1 MSKELNTKG
10 GVNRFKFQSFNERV
24 GSIKINVTKRV
35 YKFNNEIPED
45 AETFFQESIIQWRE
59 LNCTKDFSNFVFEVQ
74 KYTKSLPMILFHKD
88 AIANI
93 LLKHILIKD
102 TQAYEPL
109 LSLVISFTRDLQEEI
124 YEYFPKFYEAITS
137 LLSRTSE
144 PKILESVFNTIAYL
158 FKYLLKQLVADVDKT
173 FFMMRS
179 LFESNKDYIRRFASE
194 SFSFLLRRIKGEKL
208 RNILTI
214 ILESVNDGKSNS
226 IESYISGIGLLL
238 SETIKHVN
246 NQLYSRS
253 QEYLEMVL
261 DILKKNVK
269 SDDKLDDPLFRSVQV
284 FINDTCAYVNS
295 DTSTVVYD
303 ILDSRLVKYSEE
315 YANKSDDE
323 ILWNHINLSKLMI
336 IVKIAAET
344 RKGHSIHDRKKIFK
358 SIDSVSKII
367 FKSEYL
373 PHSKI
378 AVKELLNMLRPL
390 VLYSPPTITLSYG
403 KNVFDNI
410 FKCTLYNEVLVFTN
424 EIRKKNNAIYC
435 QIILP
440 FVIKYISSN
449 WNENSDLFLF
459 YLFEMFTDFAKDG
472 YPPEISSQLVY
483 DGFLHFIEKKGNKND
498 SWKDRLL
505 KYINSTDI
513 NMDDISKVSDLVYE
527 ELSENSQKQI
537 KELASIVCLR
547 HIEIPYQSI
556 NKDLYEIIKKYIKL
570 SQSLFKEENNDLTKV
585 INTNIGQLIYTYA
598 EVCRHANHFETLKDL
613 WDTIIN
619 DVLLKYP
626 DDVNVLI
633 GVAYYFE
640 VLKNSVE
647 YNEIFSKD
655 VLNTIYLKLKDNISS
670 FNHFIRKYT
679 LNILSN
685 FEIELIKDDDKKASM
700 LFDLCKNIEEMPNAV
715 NTYQEKM
722 ILLRRV
728 NTLQVTGN
736 ISKTYREVLPRLC
749 LGLLTNNFSVLWP
762 ETTKI
767 LSGISSLELSYFW
780 DVFKPELLEFK
791 DKVIKYTSGIFQR
804 TREYLNSI
812 ESTEDLCE
820 LYFNKFLT
828 YLSPEIPVVD
838 YWNYENLL
846 WKTLDHI
853 PHIAERFS
861 KLIVPKFF
869 EFCHKEYKIDNIY
882 EDEDEEEEENKDNK
896 IAFNKTPKY
905 NYNKMLQFLSLFSK
919 FKNIKGL
926 YKGQVLY
933 DIYKRLLTKGD
944 EKIQHACIKCLATY
958 QEVGVVEYTEKLIAL
973 TEDNKFR
980 DELSTLN
987 IEDLRNQIEKI
998 HQKPLMEVLICL
1010 LYGKVISKKGRN
1022 SSRSGAKARRIAIFS
1037 WLAGCETEDIQYMI
1051 DLMLKPFD
1059 NIKSSQGVATDN
1071 DSMDVDQK
1079 ESEDESFNI
1088 ETPVKRQLGLLSVL
1102 EDFIKQLR
1110 IKLDPIVA
1118 QLVNVILKLTYQ
1130 AEHLITTNTNDD
1142 IHAILGDSNDE
1153 NLTIAKLRDVRQQG
1167 LRRLCQLFSI
1177 NLKFDFT
1184 TYMPGFFKRIISPR
1198 IPKFSIENTQAVT
1211 VVMEIVRAWAHNKN
1225 YVMFFVDY
1233 DNSLLPGLLSCLSAK
1248 KVHNSIV
1255 SLIIS
1260 ILEDILH
1267 LLDVPEEMAIE
1278 KVRARSSVPETA
1290 KEAQANV
1297 DRMESELEKNKSM
1310 AQKVIQPSI
1319 NKILHEFEYLLINTR
1334 NINFQYQS
1342 SIALWRRIV
1351 NVLSNVSVFVTDG
1364 EHADKLIELLLPS
1377 LNKSVRIVPERTK
1390 EDILNITYNFLP
1402 LMNSSKKTEIE
1413 VNGVTFHE
1421 HIHFRYWSR
1430 LFMILESRK
1439 CRLLLCKIFNKL
1451 AEIYDY
1457 LKIVSGLLDDLNAF
1471 SERMIDE
1478 PDYDRRFDAYSKINQ
1493 EYYKEFTSQQWLP
1506 VIYNFIFYLQTTDEF
1521 AVRTNSTYGISRVIE
1536 RAEEERIKKEE
1547 GNLKK
1552 QSKEKEIEYEQFQ
1565 NLVFYT
1571 CLPAVKRGI
1580 KSYKEEARHEF
1591 VTILG
1596 LMINKNKEHELL
1608 KDMVPLLAGD
1618 DEEANFFN
1626 NIYHMQIHRRIR
1638 ALKRLTDELKT
1649 GNVNPRNI
1657 SNIFVPIVNH
1667 FIYESDK
1674 SSEHNLINEAIN
1686 TIGVASAY
1694 LTWGQ
1699 YYTLV
1704 KNTLVNIKKKQQLEK
1719 VLIRVI
1725 LTVLDNFHYDMKTLD
1740 GMEIEEKDEA
1750 KEEEEEEEVIDEE
1763 VELIEEDGDE
1773 DEQKADEEEKEV
1785 KEEKEEQEEEKPKEK
1800 SEGDAMEVDENVQ
1813 VPKFNKIHD
1822 TVVNRLIPELYNYL
1836 TQKDELNV
1844 IVRTPVA
1851 LAIVKLLKNL
1861 PIESMN
1867 EQLPKLL
1874 LNLCQILKSRQQEA
1888 RDSTRDTLVK
1898 IANLL
1903 GPAYFSFIVTELQ
1916 TTLLRGYQL
1925 HVLGYTIHSL
1935 LYSLVPTLEPGN
1947 IDDCMEPLID
1957 ILINDIFGEVG
1968 DEREIEELRGKM
1980 REIKGT
1986 KSFDSFE
1993 LLSKIILLNNITVML
2008 KPLKELMLESDS
2020 LKKMKNVEE
2029 ILRRISVGLNS
2040 NTSIKAKELLLFTH
2054 GLITETLPFAQ
2065 VENQK
2070 KKELTQAEKNAMV
2083 QMKRPTNTQEP
2094 LKNFK
2099 ANAYLFVVFGF
2110 SVLLS
2115 GIKRDHISLKNQD
2128 NLEMLDPLVVSFGE
2142 ALYSKH
2148 NKISILSM
2156 KILNTLIKCN
2166 IPKLKE
2172 SWELIVKRLFQIIG
2186 RSRVTY
2192 NELIQ
2197 NCFKLLISIIRDCY
2211 DVEITKFQLI
2221 TLIKIIK
2228 IDLEEQENQSTT
2240 LSMIRA
2246 ILARKYVVED
2256 IYDLMNIVSNLI
2268 VTSQSTVMREQCRQ
2282 IFITFLLDYPQ
2293 SKNRLRNQISFFVNN
2308 LNYVYESG
2316 RVSVLEMLNLII
2328 SRFTDEL
2335 ISQFSEIFFLS
2346 LVVTMVND
2354 DSSKCREMSGILI
2367 KQLIKRIHSLN
2378 QPMAKIYKLLEKWT
2392 SPEQPKNIQQ
2402 AAIQAYGLIIDVLN
2416 TEFKSQCDPLMNI
2429 LCKNI
2434 IKEVDNN
2441 AININSIEFDEDEI
2455 EYWELIYYSL
2465 NTFNKLINNYPQYLY
2480 STQLE
2485 GLWNSIQRYL
2495 LHPHMW
2501 IRISANRL
2509 IGIFFS
2515 KMDIEKFKEF
2525 VSGKKLTENNVS
2537 QYQYLSD
2544 KIILWRLCLNM
2555 IEELNSDGLTE
2566 DLSQQIVKNLFFA
2579 GRCLF
2584 ILCENET
2591 NDEEDNEEDNENEPE
2606 DGDKN
2611 AKTIKNPLM
2620 KIFRKLSYLA
2630 RVNTSM
2636 KKSELMCI
2644 SIYQWFAA
2652 MASVIN
2658 MPVLANYLPVMISS
2672 LYRSVQ
2678 DVTNTDNDKVKTLA
2692 QEVLDL
2698 LQKRAGVKAFLEV
2711 YNSVHKHVQEVRK
2724 ERHNKRV
2731 VQSIIDPEAS
2741 ARRKVQKNEMKK
2753 AGRKRKIEAI
2763 TSKKLKTKL
2772 SIKRKK

>member
-1 MSKELNTKG
+1 
-10 GVNRFKFQSFNERV
+10 
-24 GSIKINVTKRV
+24 
-35 YKFNNEIPED
+35 
-45 AETFFQESIIQWRE
+45 
-59 LNCTKDFSNFVFEVQ
+59 
-74 KYTKSLPMILFHKD
+74 
-88 AIANI
+88 
-93 LLKHILIKD
+93 
-102 TQAYEPL
+102 
-109 LSLVISFTRDLQEEI
+109 
-124 YEYFPKFYEAITS
+124 
-137 LLSRTSE
+137 
-144 PKILESVFNTIAYL
+144 
-158 FKYLLKQLVADVDKT
+158 
-173 FFMMRS
+173 
-179 LFESNKDYIRRFASE
+179 
-194 SFSFLLRRIKGEKL
+194 
-208 RNILTI
+208 
-214 ILESVNDGKSNS
+214 
-226 IESYISGIGLLL
+226 
-238 SETIKHVN
+238 
-246 NQLYSRS
+246 
-253 QEYLEMVL
+253 
-261 DILKKNVK
+261 
-269 SDDKLDDPLFRSVQV
+269 
-284 FINDTCAYVNS
+284 
-295 DTSTVVYD
+295 
-303 ILDSRLVKYSEE
+303 
-315 YANKSDDE
+315 
-323 ILWNHINLSKLMI
+323 
-336 IVKIAAET
+336 
-344 RKGHSIHDRKKIFK
+344 
-358 SIDSVSKII
+358 
-367 FKSEYL
+367 
-373 PHSKI
+373 
-378 AVKELLNMLRPL
+378 
-390 VLYSPPTITLSYG
+390 
-403 KNVFDNI
+403 
-410 FKCTLYNEVLVFTN
+410 
-424 EIRKKNNAIYC
+424 
-435 QIILP
+435 
-440 FVIKYISSN
+440 
-449 WNENSDLFLF
+449 
-459 YLFEMFTDFAKDG
+459 
-472 YPPEISSQLVY
+472 
-483 DGFLHFIEKKGNKND
+483 
-498 SWKDRLL
+498 
-505 KYINSTDI
+505 
-513 NMDDISKVSDLVYE
+513 
-527 ELSENSQKQI
+527 
-537 KELASIVCLR
+537 
-547 HIEIPYQSI
+547 
-556 NKDLYEIIKKYIKL
+556 
-570 SQSLFKEENNDLTKV
+570 
-585 INTNIGQLIYTYA
+585 
-598 EVCRHANHFETLKDL
+598 
-613 WDTIIN
+613 
-619 DVLLKYP
+619 
-626 DDVNVLI
+626 
-633 GVAYYFE
+633 
-640 VLKNSVE
+640 
-647 YNEIFSKD
+647 
-655 VLNTIYLKLKDNISS
+655 
-670 FNHFIRKYT
+670 
-679 LNILSN
+679 
-685 FEIELIKDDDKKASM
+685 
-700 LFDLCKNIEEMPNAV
+700 
-715 NTYQEKM
+715 
-722 ILLRRV
+722 
-728 NTLQVTGN
+728 
-736 ISKTYREVLPRLC
+736 
-749 LGLLTNNFSVLWP
+749 
-762 ETTKI
+762 
-767 LSGISSLELSYFW
+767 
-780 DVFKPELLEFK
+780 
-791 DKVIKYTSGIFQR
+791 
-804 TREYLNSI
+804 
-812 ESTEDLCE
+812 
-820 LYFNKFLT
+820 
-828 YLSPEIPVVD
+828 
-838 YWNYENLL
+838 
-846 WKTLDHI
+846 
-853 PHIAERFS
+853 
-861 KLIVPKFF
+861 
-869 EFCHKEYKIDNIY
+869 
-882 EDEDEEEEENKDNK
+882 
-896 IAFNKTPKY
+896 
-905 NYNKMLQFLSLFSK
+905 MLQFLSLFAK

-933 DIYKRLLTKGD
+933 DIYKKLLTKGD

-958 QEVGVVEYTEKLIAL
+958 QEVGIVEYSEKLIAL

-987 IEDLRNQIEKI
+987 IEDIRNQIEKI

-1022 SSRSGAKARRIAIFS
+1022 SSRSGAKARRTAIFA

-1051 DLMLKPFD
+1051 DLMLRPFE
-1059 NIKSSQGVATDN
+1059 NIKSSQGVVN
-1071 DSMDVDQK
+1071 DEDTMDIDQK
-1079 ESEDESFNI
+1079 ESENESFI
-1088 ETPVKRQLGLLSVL
+1088 FEIPVKRQLGLLSVL

-1110 IKLDPIVA
+1110 IKLDPVVA
-1118 QLVNVILKLTYQ
+1118 QLLNVVLKLIYQ
-1130 AEHLITTNTNDD
+1130 AEYLITTNGNDD
-1142 IHAILGDSNDE
+1142 IHSIIGDSNDE
-1153 NLTIAKLRDVRQQG
+1153 NLTVAKLRDVRQQG

-1184 TYMPGFFKRIISPR
+1184 SYMPEFFKRIISPR
-1198 IPKFSIENTQAVT
+1198 VPKFSIENTQAIT
-1211 VVMEIVRAWAHNKN
+1211 VVMEIIRAWAHNKD
-1225 YVMFFVDY
+1225 YILFFVDY
-1233 DNSLLPGLLSCLSAK
+1233 DNALLPGLLSCLSAK
-1248 KVHNSIV
+1248 KVHNTVV

-1267 LLDVPEEMAIE
+1267 ILDVPDELAREKAI
-1278 KVRARSSVPETA
+1278 
-1290 KEAQANV
+1290 
-1297 DRMESELEKNKSM
+1297 
-1310 AQKVIQPSI
+1310 AQKVLQPSI
-1319 NKILHEFEYLLINTR
+1319 SKILHEFEYLLTDTR
-1334 NINFQYQS
+1334 NINFQLQS

-1351 NVLSNVSVFVTDG
+1351 NVLSNISIFVTDG

-1377 LNKSVRIVPERTK
+1377 LNKSIRIVPERTK

-1402 LMNSSKKTEIE
+1402 LMNSSKTTEIV
-1413 VNGVTFHE
+1413 VNGVTFNE

-1439 CRLLLCKIFNKL
+1439 CRLLLCKIFDKL

-1471 SERMIDE
+1471 SEKMIDE

-1506 VIYNFIFYLQTTDEF
+1506 IIYNFIYYLQTTDEF
-1521 AVRTNSTYGISRVIE
+1521 AIRTNSTYGITRVIE
-1536 RAEEERIKKEE
+1536 RAEEERIKKEKE
-1547 GNLKK
+1547 SKKK
-1552 QSKEKEIEYEQFQ
+1552 QSKNKEIEYEQFQ
-1565 NLVFYT
+1565 NLVFFT

-1596 LMINKNKEHELL
+1596 LMVNKNKEHELL
-1608 KDMVPLLAGD
+1608 KDMVSLLAGD

-1674 SSEHNLINEAIN
+1674 SNEHNLINEAIN

-1704 KNTLVNIKKKQQLEK
+1704 KNTLANIKKKQQLEK

-1725 LTVLDNFHYDMKTLD
+1725 LIVLDNFHYDMKTLD
-1740 GMEIEEKDEA
+1740 SMEIEEKEEI
-1750 KEEEEEEEVIDEE
+1750 KEEEGEEEVDEE
-1763 VELIEEDGDE
+1763 IELIEEDE
-1773 DEQKADEEEKEV
+1773 DENEKEEEKEV
-1785 KEEKEEQEEEKPKEK
+1785 EVIEKEKEEKPK
-1800 SEGDAMEVDENVQ
+1800 

-1861 PIESMN
+1861 PTESMN

-1935 LYSLVPTLEPGN
+1935 LYSLVPTLEPGD
-1947 IDDCMEPLID
+1947 IDDCMEPLVD

-1968 DEREIEELRGKM
+1968 DEREIEELKGKM

-1993 LLSKIILLNNITVML
+1993 LLSKVIRLNNITVTL

-2029 ILRRISVGLNS
+2029 ILRHISVGLNS
-2040 NTSIKAKELLLFTH
+2040 NPSVEAKELLLFTH

-2065 VENQK
+2065 VEAKK
-2070 KKELTQAEKNAMV
+2070 KKELTQSEKNVLV

-2099 ANAYLFVVFGF
+2099 ANAYLFVEFGF

-2115 GIKRDHISLKNQD
+2115 GIKRDRISLKSQS
-2128 NLEMLDPLVVSFGE
+2128 NLEMLDPLIVSFGE

-2156 KILNTLIKCN
+2156 KILNTLIKAN

-2228 IDLEEQENQSTT
+2228 VDLEEQENQSTT
-2240 LSMIRA
+2240 LSMIKA
-2246 ILARKYVVED
+2246 ILARKYVVEE

-2268 VTSQSTVMREQCRQ
+2268 VTCQSTVMREQCRQ
-2282 IFITFLLDYPQ
+2282 IYITFLLDYPQ

-2335 ISQFSEIFFLS
+2335 ISQFSELFFLS
-2346 LVVTMVND
+2346 LVVTMSND

-2367 KQLIKRIHSLN
+2367 KQLIKRIRSLN
-2378 QPMAKIYKLLEKWT
+2378 QPMAKIFKLLEKWT

-2416 TEFKSQCDPLMNI
+2416 TEFKSQCDPLMEI

-2434 IKEVDNN
+2434 IKEVDNDTV
-2441 AININSIEFDEDEI
+2441 NINSIEFDEDEI

-2465 NTFNKLINNYPQYLY
+2465 STFNKLINHYPQYIY
-2480 STQLE
+2480 STRLE
-2485 GLWNSIQRYL
+2485 SLWNSIQRLL

-2509 IGIFFS
+2509 FGIFFS
-2515 KMDIEKFKEF
+2515 KMDLDKFKEF
-2525 VSGKKLTENNVS
+2525 IPTKKITADNKN
-2537 QYQYLSD
+2537 QYQYVSN

-2584 ILCENET
+2584 ILGENEI
-2591 NDEEDNEEDNENEPE
+2591 NDDEDNEDENENEQ
-2606 DGDKN
+2606 DDNDKN
-2611 AKTIKNPLM
+2611 AKT
-2620 KIFRKLSYLA
+2620 A
-2630 RVNTSM
+2630 
-2636 KKSELMCI
+2636 
-2644 SIYQWFAA
+2644 
-2652 MASVIN
+2652 
-2658 MPVLANYLPVMISS
+2658 
-2672 LYRSVQ
+2672 
-2678 DVTNTDNDKVKTLA
+2678 
-2692 QEVLDL
+2692 
-2698 LQKRAGVKAFLEV
+2698 
-2711 YNSVHKHVQEVRK
+2711 
-2724 ERHNKRV
+2724 
-2731 VQSIIDPEAS
+2731 IIDPEAS

>member
-1 MSKELNTKG
+1 MY
-10 GVNRFKFQSFNERV
+10 
-24 GSIKINVTKRV
+24 I
-35 YKFNNEIPED
+35 YK
-45 AETFFQESIIQWRE
+45 
-59 LNCTKDFSNFVFEVQ
+59 
-74 KYTKSLPMILFHKD
+74 YILSMK
-88 AIANI
+88 
-93 LLKHILIKD
+93 
-102 TQAYEPL
+102 
-109 LSLVISFTRDLQEEI
+109 
-124 YEYFPKFYEAITS
+124 
-137 LLSRTSE
+137 
-144 PKILESVFNTIAYL
+144 
-158 FKYLLKQLVADVDKT
+158 
-173 FFMMRS
+173 
-179 LFESNKDYIRRFASE
+179 
-194 SFSFLLRRIKGEKL
+194 
-208 RNILTI
+208 
-214 ILESVNDGKSNS
+214 
-226 IESYISGIGLLL
+226 
-238 SETIKHVN
+238 
-246 NQLYSRS
+246 
-253 QEYLEMVL
+253 
-261 DILKKNVK
+261 
-269 SDDKLDDPLFRSVQV
+269 
-284 FINDTCAYVNS
+284 
-295 DTSTVVYD
+295 
-303 ILDSRLVKYSEE
+303 
-315 YANKSDDE
+315 
-323 ILWNHINLSKLMI
+323 
-336 IVKIAAET
+336 
-344 RKGHSIHDRKKIFK
+344 
-358 SIDSVSKII
+358 
-367 FKSEYL
+367 
-373 PHSKI
+373 
-378 AVKELLNMLRPL
+378 
-390 VLYSPPTITLSYG
+390 
-403 KNVFDNI
+403 
-410 FKCTLYNEVLVFTN
+410 YNE
-424 EIRKKNNAIYC
+424 
-435 QIILP
+435 
-440 FVIKYISSN
+440 
-449 WNENSDLFLF
+449 
-459 YLFEMFTDFAKDG
+459 M
-472 YPPEISSQLVY
+472 
-483 DGFLHFIEKKGNKND
+483 
-498 SWKDRLL
+498 
-505 KYINSTDI
+505 
-513 NMDDISKVSDLVYE
+513 
-527 ELSENSQKQI
+527 
-537 KELASIVCLR
+537 
-547 HIEIPYQSI
+547 
-556 NKDLYEIIKKYIKL
+556 
-570 SQSLFKEENNDLTKV
+570 
-585 INTNIGQLIYTYA
+585 
-598 EVCRHANHFETLKDL
+598 
-613 WDTIIN
+613 
-619 DVLLKYP
+619 
-626 DDVNVLI
+626 
-633 GVAYYFE
+633 
-640 VLKNSVE
+640 
-647 YNEIFSKD
+647 FSKD

-685 FEIELIKDDDKKASM
+685 FEIELSKNDDKKANA
-700 LFDLCKNIEEMPNAV
+700 LFDLCKSIEEMPNAV

-736 ISKTYREVLPRLC
+736 ISKTYCEVLPRLC

-767 LSGISSLELSYFW
+767 LSGISSLELNYFW

-791 DKVIKYTSGIFQR
+791 DKVIKYTSDIFQR
-804 TREYLNSI
+804 AREYLTAT
-812 ESTEDLCE
+812 ESTEDLNE

-828 YLSPEIPVVD
+828 YLSPEIPSVD

-861 KLIVPKFF
+861 RLIVPKFL
-869 EFCHKEYKIDNIY
+869 EFCHKEYKIDDVY
-882 EDEDEEEEENKDNK
+882 EDEDDEEEKEKDSK

-905 NYNKMLQFLSLFSK
+905 NYNKMLQFLGLFSK

-958 QEVGVVEYTEKLIAL
+958 QEVGIVEYTEKLIAL

-987 IEDLRNQIEKI
+987 IEDIRNQIEKV

-1022 SSRSGAKARRIAIFS
+1022 SSRSGAKARRTAIFA
-1037 WLAGCETEDIQYMI
+1037 WLAGSETEDIQYMI
-1051 DLMLKPFD
+1051 DLMLRPFEG
-1059 NIKSSQGVATDN
+1059 IKSSQGVARDE

-1079 ESEDESFNI
+1079 ESEDETISINI
-1088 ETPVKRQLGLLSVL
+1088 PVKRQLGLLSVL

-1110 IKLDPIVA
+1110 IKLDPVIA
-1118 QLVNVILKLTYQ
+1118 QLLNVILKLTYQ
-1130 AEHLITTNTNDD
+1130 AEHLITTNTNED
-1142 IHAILGDSNDE
+1142 IHAIIGDSNDE
-1153 NLTIAKLRDVRQQG
+1153 NLTVAKLRDVRQQG

-1184 TYMPGFFKRIISPR
+1184 AYMPEFFKRIISPR
-1198 IPKFSIENTQAVT
+1198 VPKFSIENTQAIT
-1211 VVMEIVRAWAHNKN
+1211 VVMEILRAWAHNKD
-1225 YVMFFVDY
+1225 YVSFFVDF
-1233 DNSLLPGLLSCLSAK
+1233 DNTLLPGLLSCLSAK
-1248 KVHNSIV
+1248 KVHNTVV

-1267 LLDVPEEMAIE
+1267 LLDVPEELARE
-1278 KVRARSSVPETA
+1278 KVRAKSTVPETA
-1290 KEAQANV
+1290 EEAQANV
-1297 DRMESELEKNKSM
+1297 DRMESELAENKAI
-1310 AQKVIQPSI
+1310 AQKVLQPSI
-1319 NKILHEFEYLLINTR
+1319 SKILHEFEYLLTDTR
-1334 NINFQYQS
+1334 NINFQLQS
-1342 SIALWRRIV
+1342 SVALWRRIV
-1351 NVLSNVSVFVTDG
+1351 NVLSNISIFVTDG

-1402 LMNSSKKTEIE
+1402 LMNSSKKTEIV

-1439 CRLLLCKIFNKL
+1439 CRLLLCKIFDKL

-1457 LKIVSGLLDDLNAF
+1457 LKIVSGLLDDLNAY
-1471 SERMIDE
+1471 SEKMIDE

-1506 VIYNFIFYLQTTDEF
+1506 IIYNFIFYLQTTDEF
-1521 AVRTNSTYGISRVIE
+1521 AVRTNSTYGITRVIE

-1547 GNLKK
+1547 GRKKK
-1552 QSKEKEIEYEQFQ
+1552 QSKDEQVEYEQFQ
-1565 NLVFYT
+1565 NLVFFT

-1596 LMINKNKEHELL
+1596 LMVNKNKEHELL

-1638 ALKRLTDELKT
+1638 ALKRLTEELKT

-1704 KNTLVNIKKKQQLEK
+1704 KNTLANIKKKQQLEK

-1725 LTVLDNFHYDMKTLD
+1725 LIVLDNFHYDMKTLD
-1740 GMEIEEKDEA
+1740 SMEIEEKEEV
-1750 KEEEEEEEVIDEE
+1750 KEEEGEEEVDEE
-1763 VELIEEDGDE
+1763 IELIEEEE
-1773 DEQKADEEEKEV
+1773 DENEKKEV
-1785 KEEKEEQEEEKPKEK
+1785 EVEQEAEQEKEEKPKEEK
-1800 SEGDAMEVDENVQ
+1800 EKEGEAMEIDEKVQ

-1861 PIESMN
+1861 PTESMN

-1935 LYSLVPTLEPGN
+1935 LYSLVPTLEPGD
-1947 IDDCMEPLID
+1947 IDDCMEPLVD

-1993 LLSKIILLNNITVML
+1993 LLSKVIRLSNITVML

-2029 ILRRISVGLNS
+2029 ILRRISVGLNINPS
-2040 NTSIKAKELLLFTH
+2040 VEAKELLLFTH

-2065 VENQK
+2065 VETKK
-2070 KKELTQAEKNAMV
+2070 KKELTQSEKNVMV

-2115 GIKRDHISLKNQD
+2115 GIKRDHISLKNQS

-2156 KILNTLIKCN
+2156 KILNTLIKAN

-2228 IDLEEQENQSTT
+2228 VDLEEQENQSTT
-2240 LSMIRA
+2240 LSMIKA
-2246 ILARKYVVED
+2246 ILARKYVVEE

-2282 IFITFLLDYPQ
+2282 IYITFLLDYPQ

-2335 ISQFSEIFFLS
+2335 ISQFSELFFLS
-2346 LVVTMVND
+2346 LVVTMIND

-2367 KQLIKRIHSLN
+2367 KQLIKRIHALN

-2416 TEFKSQCDPLMNI
+2416 TEFKSQCDPLMKI

-2434 IKEVDNN
+2434 VKEVDSDTV
-2441 AININSIEFDEDEI
+2441 NINSIEFDEDET

-2465 NTFNKLINNYPQYLY
+2465 NTFNKLINHYPQYVY

-2485 GLWNSIQRYL
+2485 GLWNSIQRLL

-2509 IGIFFS
+2509 FGIFFS
-2515 KMDIEKFKEF
+2515 KMDLDKFKEF
-2525 VSGKKLTENNVS
+2525 VSGKKITADNLNQYKYVS
-2537 QYQYLSD
+2537 N
-2544 KIILWRLCLNM
+2544 KMVLWRLCLNM

-2584 ILCENET
+2584 ILSENET
-2591 NDEEDNEEDNENEPE
+2591 TDEEENEEDNENEQ
-2606 DGDKN
+2606 DDKN
-2611 AKTIKNPLM
+2611 ANTVKKPLM

-2636 KKSELMCI
+2636 KKSELM
-2644 SIYQWFAA
+2644 
-2652 MASVIN
+2652 V
-2658 MPVLANYLPVMISS
+2658 
-2672 LYRSVQ
+2672 
-2678 DVTNTDNDKVKTLA
+2678 
-2692 QEVLDL
+2692 
-2698 LQKRAGVKAFLEV
+2698 V
-2711 YNSVHKHVQEVRK
+2711 YNIVYLNYK
-2724 ERHNKRV
+2724 
-2731 VQSIIDPEAS
+2731 IININIIINIINIIF
-2741 ARRKVQKNEMKK
+2741 K
-2753 AGRKRKIEAI
+2753 
-2763 TSKKLKTKL
+2763 
-2772 SIKRKK
+2772 